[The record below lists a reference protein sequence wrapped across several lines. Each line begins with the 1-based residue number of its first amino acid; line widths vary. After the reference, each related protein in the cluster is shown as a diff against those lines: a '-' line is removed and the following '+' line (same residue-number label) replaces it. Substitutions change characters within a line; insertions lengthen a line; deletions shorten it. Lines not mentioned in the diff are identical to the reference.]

1 MPESNLYLLPSVN
14 DFTVM
19 PKGRFEELIE
29 DNIIDK
35 HDAFD
40 ENAISLYSLIFKDT
54 VNALRLKI
62 SDNSLVCTV
71 NFEDEHAL
79 VTVINC
85 SAI

>member
-1 MPESNLYLLPSVN
+1 
-14 DFTVM
+14 M